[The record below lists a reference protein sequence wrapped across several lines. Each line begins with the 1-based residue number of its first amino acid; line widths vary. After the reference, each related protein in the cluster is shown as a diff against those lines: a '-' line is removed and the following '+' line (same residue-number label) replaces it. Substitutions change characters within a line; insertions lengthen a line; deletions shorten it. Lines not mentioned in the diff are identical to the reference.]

1 MNSIG
6 FLCYL
11 LLLAHLQHR
20 ASAGYG
26 LEKELGKIAIKGDS
40 SEPRHVH
47 LIDKSFD
54 SKESSSQ
61 LEGIIPKLRR
71 AIKNPMAYN
80 TRKLELLEPLLDKE
94 LEASLETRYWLAVI
108 YNPIHT
114 RSFLTRELVLDAPKS
129 FKNLESVDA
138 LMDCFNTDIQKR
150 PDRARSDYISD
161 KLSDVVWQMFRLRGK
176 DDDELG
182 KIATCAKAIAQVIHA
197 KEHDA
202 NLISKLERTSREY
215 VRELWKSGVYYKDP
229 QNDVVHGLLK
239 VLLTLCFQV

>member
-114 RSFLTRELVLDAPKS
+114 RSFLTGTFGDV
-129 FKNLESVDA
+129 
-138 LMDCFNTDIQKR
+138 CDIQKR